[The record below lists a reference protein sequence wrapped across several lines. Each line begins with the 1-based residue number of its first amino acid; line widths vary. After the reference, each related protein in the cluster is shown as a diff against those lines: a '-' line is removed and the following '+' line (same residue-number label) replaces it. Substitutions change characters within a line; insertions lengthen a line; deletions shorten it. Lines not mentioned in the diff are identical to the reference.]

1 MPLFPKTCMHAIF
14 QFMYLVWLERPW
26 RGKMANQSLLHLQIV
41 FEAIYENSYKTA
53 SIAITKLHWQN
64 GECPEGKSEMSCTAG
79 AEIQVNPP
87 PHVYLGLPQI
97 MITLC
102 GDSFTNLTAC

>member
-1 MPLFPKTCMHAIF
+1 
-14 QFMYLVWLERPW
+14 
-26 RGKMANQSLLHLQIV
+26 MANQSLLHLQIV

-87 PHVYLGLPQI
+87 PCLPWTSPNYDHSLWRFVYKPHSMLIVLSHTTGHFNINCTHVL
-97 MITLC
+97 
-102 GDSFTNLTAC
+102 